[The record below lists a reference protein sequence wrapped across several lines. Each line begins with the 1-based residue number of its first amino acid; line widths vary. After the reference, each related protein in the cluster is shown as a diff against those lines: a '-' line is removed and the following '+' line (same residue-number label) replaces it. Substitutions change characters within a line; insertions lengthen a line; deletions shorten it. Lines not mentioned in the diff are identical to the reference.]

1 MFSFNKIIKRLDM
14 ENEKQMITINCY
26 FTAENVSTAADTLNF
41 KSTWLRIIFP
51 LVFYLCCT
59 IRTQKNQ
66 RVER

>member
-1 MFSFNKIIKRLDM
+1 M

-26 FTAENVSTAADTLNF
+26 FTAENVSTAADTLNC